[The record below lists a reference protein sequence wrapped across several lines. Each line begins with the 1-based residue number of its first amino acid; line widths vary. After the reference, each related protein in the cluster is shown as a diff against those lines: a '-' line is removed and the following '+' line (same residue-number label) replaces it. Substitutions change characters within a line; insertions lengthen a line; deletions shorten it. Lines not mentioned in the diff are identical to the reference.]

1 MINKLSIKEK
11 KNILTAAPYT
21 IWMIGFIVIP
31 LFFIIGYGI
40 TDKTGAFSI
49 KYILEF
55 FTPVHMKSFLISI
68 KLALIST
75 LICILLS
82 YPLALILRDSGISK
96 KSFLVYVFIL
106 PMWMNSLLRIIA
118 WLNLLE
124 RSGLINTFL
133 KFINLPTINIINTE
147 AAIILGMVYDF
158 LPFMILPIYNSVMK
172 IDDNTVNAAYDLGAT
187 KRMTFW
193 KIIFPLTI
201 PGMVS
206 GITMVFIPSLTTITI
221 SYILGGGK
229 ILLIGNVIEEA
240 FLFSG
245 NWNLGSSMSLVL
257 IAFIL
262 ITMALTSKYYDN
274 EEGAVL

>member
-11 KNILTAAPYT
+11 NNILMATPYT

-31 LFFIIGYGI
+31 LFFIIGYGL

-49 KYILEF
+49 KYIIEF
-55 FTPVHMKSFLISI
+55 FTPVHLKSFLISM

-82 YPLALILRDSGISK
+82 YPLALILKESGISK

-124 RSGLINTFL
+124 RNGIINSML
-133 KFINLPTINIINTE
+133 KFINLPAVNIINTE

-257 IAFIL
+257 IVFIL

-274 EEGAVL
+274 EEGAVI

>member
-1 MINKLSIKEK
+1 MGGLNKK
-11 KNILTAAPYT
+11 KQKILLAAPYT
-21 IWMIGFIVIP
+21 IWMIGFIIIP
-31 LFFIIGYGI
+31 LFFIIAYGI
-40 TDKTGAFSI
+40 TDKTGVFSL
-49 KYILEF
+49 KYILTF
-55 FTPVHMKSFLISI
+55 FDSVHIKSFLISI
-68 KLALIST
+68 RLAIIST
-75 LICILLS
+75 IICILLS
-82 YPLALILRDSGISK
+82 YPLALILRDSCMSK

-124 RSGLINTFL
+124 RNGIINTFL
-133 KFINLPTINIINTE
+133 KLLNFPPLSIINTE
-147 AAIILGMVYDF
+147 GAIILGMVYDF

-172 IDDNTVNAAYDLGAT
+172 IDENTVNAAYDLGAN
-187 KRMTFW
+187 KWMTFY
-193 KIIFPLTI
+193 KIIFPLTL

-206 GITMVFIPSLTTITI
+206 GITMVFIPALTTITI

-240 FLFSG
+240 FLVSG

-257 IAFIL
+257 IIFIL
-262 ITMALTSKYYDN
+262 LTMALTSKYYDN